1 MNPLTYSLCQ
11 KPVLG
16 LMMFVTSMC
25 AFPPLFH
32 DEPLPLQQAGA
43 RLVKAF
49 DVPVTKPYF
58 LDLDFIYTS
67 PDAMRREAAT
77 GADLDEVCRWDTT
90 KSSQP
95 QTTALGRMVPLHV
108 LVRDEHSGAIAI
120 DSVFTSLCMEGWTGT
135 GFGKIRTVARLDL
148 AAGRYTIEVRNEAN
162 QTGFDGV
169 RTTLSLVAGHGK

>member
-1 MNPLTYSLCQ
+1 
-11 KPVLG
+11 
-16 LMMFVTSMC
+16 
-25 AFPPLFH
+25 
-32 DEPLPLQQAGA
+32 
-43 RLVKAF
+43 
-49 DVPVTKPYF
+49 
-58 LDLDFIYTS
+58 
-67 PDAMRREAAT
+67 
-77 GADLDEVCRWDTT
+77 
-90 KSSQP
+90 
-95 QTTALGRMVPLHV
+95 MVPLHV